1 VTYLKWNFLHKKCL
15 VVHFHPTSI
24 PPLFMWTNNVR
35 NSRKSVGGYDFF
47 NNIISPH
54 KGGIGVDESVKPSIY
69 PLTPMP
75 ITDNTNTI

>member
-1 VTYLKWNFLHKKCL
+1 
-15 VVHFHPTSI
+15 
-24 PPLFMWTNNVR
+24 MWTNNVR